1 MDHNRNKTS
10 YNCNIKEMRTKL
22 QLRESGKYKEG
33 DKTKIHIFVSNPS
46 KPVGEEESKERR
58 EEEEEKEEEGG
69 GEEEDQGMFVLE
81 SNVFWIPRAL
91 VWRLVA
97 PLV

>member
-1 MDHNRNKTS
+1 MENFEAINSHETNQN
-10 YNCNIKEMRTKL
+10 
-22 QLRESGKYKEG
+22 
-33 DKTKIHIFVSNPS
+33 HIFGLIWLWLTFWRGEKS
-46 KPVGEEESKERR
+46 K
-58 EEEEEKEEEGG
+58 EEEEKEEEGG

-81 SNVFWIPRAL
+81 SSVFWIPRAL